1 MSLKIH
7 YSRDW
12 NKGVLD
18 PSSFRNIS
26 LQKLQCLSRIVLPFL
41 TLYKMPKSLISYGLS
56 VLNIYQ
62 KYGTIEEWNTDL
74 LKDRTFF
81 SLAQSAAEVGSVL
94 VGGLRLGLIV
104 NTAGDLIQE
113 MLSFQD
119 PSTRTL
125 LPIAQVESKI
135 LYLASLMYQRST
147 KLQLASLVLEGCL
160 NLYQTYLSAKEF
172 ESLQPIKS
180 MEAEADIDHKHKL
193 GLNVIASLALG
204 ILRLSQAYN
213 LRFEKGIQASQEKT
227 VFSTK
232 TLMRIYVIKP

>member
-62 KYGTIEEWNTDL
+62 I
-74 LKDRTFF
+74 KDRTFF